1 MRFRNSL
8 NMASRLMQL
17 KALEK
22 SRKRPQGLLD
32 VEERKWVV
40 AWIIAS
46 QPPLTP
52 TPSWRGVRVE
62 LTILREEYDRHLGV
76 SRQWARA
83 RARRWDGGLRFSF
96 GKQVG
101 WPHKGGGEQMCGR
114 DLMQGG

>member
-1 MRFRNSL
+1 
-8 NMASRLMQL
+8 MQL

-32 VEERKWVV
+32 VEESKWEV

-46 QPPLTP
+46 QPPLTA

-62 LTILREEYDRHLGV
+62 VTVLREEYDRHLEV
-76 SRQWARA
+76 SRRSTSPTAMG
-83 RARRWDGGLRFSF
+83 RWPPLSS

-101 WPHKGGGEQMCGR
+101 WPHKGGGERMWGR